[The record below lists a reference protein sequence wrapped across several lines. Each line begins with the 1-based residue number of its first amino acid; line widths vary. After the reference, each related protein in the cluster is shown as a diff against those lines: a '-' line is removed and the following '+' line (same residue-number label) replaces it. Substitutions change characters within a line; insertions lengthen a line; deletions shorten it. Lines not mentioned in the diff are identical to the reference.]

1 MFEWLELKVPPLLL
15 LVITA
20 LAMWL
25 SAAALPGLSVSHPYR
40 LSVAVMI
47 LLVGILIVALGVLSF
62 RSARTTVNPLDPA
75 SATSLVTT
83 GVYRWTR
90 NPMYLG
96 FLLMLIAW
104 GVWLSNVT
112 AIAWVVLFAWY
123 LQRFQIVPEE
133 RILRALF
140 GAQFD
145 EYARNVRRWL

>member
-1 MFEWLELKVPPLLL
+1 MLERLELKVPPLLL
-15 LVITA
+15 VAITA
-20 LAMWL
+20 FAMWL
-25 SAAALPGLSVSHPYR
+25 SAVALPGLSSSHAYR
-40 LSVAVMI
+40 VPVAVVI
-47 LLVGILIVALGVLSF
+47 LLAGLAIAVLGVLSF
-62 RSARTTVNPLDPA
+62 RSARTTVNPLNPA
-75 SATSLVTT
+75 STSSLVTT